1 MQSQLIIRENIAQ
14 ATTSVAYGGQ
24 VGTNHDSSTEEATR
38 AEIGRLLLEA
48 LPSNTDLTPLRGFK
62 MGISA
67 NTKMH
72 KLFFSIKCTCGTAGV
87 LSIEVAQTKTTE
99 EITAALPL
107 LAERLEA
114 QAQAFRSMPC
124 EIHTQMRQGRSIPDF
139 QANN

>member
-1 MQSQLIIRENIAQ
+1 M
-14 ATTSVAYGGQ
+14 
-24 VGTNHDSSTEEATR
+24 GTNRDSSTAETTL
-38 AEIGRLLLEA
+38 AEIRKLLLEA
-48 LPSNTDLTPLRGFK
+48 LPSNTGLTPLRGFK
-62 MGISA
+62 MDVSA

-72 KLFFSIKCTCGTAGV
+72 KLFFSIKCTCGTAGL
-87 LSIEVAQTKTTE
+87 LSVEVARTKTPE

-124 EIHTQMRQGRSIPDF
+124 EIHTQMRQGGIIPDS